1 MCVCWTG
8 CIHLYTNY
16 NYIRLCCLSSLCRS
30 FHFFFLL
37 NLFFC
42 CMCKLN
48 FSFSL
53 LHICKYFH
61 SLSDLYLLLRLHYLL
76 IVDTRTVQ
84 NNNKIVCIFSFSFR
98 ALYSIYII
106 NDEENVHQQHEYTT
120 NIHNLNL
127 LIERQINSSPFINNN
142 NSGSKV
148 LGSLRRRRGVSNSL
162 PRDVKIHKMN
172 IRQIPS
178 SQEF

>member
-1 MCVCWTG
+1 MSCGLLVVGASTRESRNTNSLRPNERSTDCCVCM
-8 CIHLYTNY
+8 LNRMYTSIY
-16 NYIRLCCLSSLCRS
+16 KLQLHPSLLSVFFVSLFS
-30 FHFFFLL
+30 FFFLL

-84 NNNKIVCIFSFSFR
+84 NNNKIVCIFLFF
-98 ALYSIYII
+98 L
-106 NDEENVHQQHEYTT
+106 
-120 NIHNLNL
+120 
-127 LIERQINSSPFINNN
+127 
-142 NSGSKV
+142 
-148 LGSLRRRRGVSNSL
+148 
-162 PRDVKIHKMN
+162 
-172 IRQIPS
+172 
-178 SQEF
+178 